1 MFASAQLVHMRLIAR
16 IAIVLALAA
25 ALLFAAM
32 GGVAT
37 GLLWYSH
44 GISIPLWIPAVVV
57 LGVVVFAALHRP
69 VRTLAAHLRRLVLAG
84 CVVAALEVM
93 VFSPLSAGRSVRV
106 VPEIGEIHRAGS
118 FEVRI
123 LEGDLW
129 CSYSFFGSHGLAD
142 KYWWDASFG
151 RFRTSGLSILLC
163 IYNPPPPP
171 GMAAL
176 VIDVVAPW
184 WFACMILVSYPAWF
198 LVRGSVRLRRRRRQ
212 GLCLACGYNLT
223 GNTSGRCPECG
234 REVGS

>member
-1 MFASAQLVHMRLIAR
+1 MLAPAQLVRMRLIAR
-16 IAIVLALAA
+16 IAIVLTLAA
-25 ALLFAAM
+25 ALIFAAL

-106 VPEIGEIHRAGS
+106 VPEIGEIHQAGS

-129 CSYSFFGSHGLAD
+129 CSYFFFGSYGLAD

-151 RFRTSGLSILLC
+151 RFETSGLGILQLYC
-163 IYNPPPPP
+163 NPPPPP
-171 GMAAL
+171 GMAPLSIYAG
-176 VIDVVAPW
+176 APW

-198 LVRGSVRLRRRRRQ
+198 LVRGSLRLRRRRRQ

-223 GNTSGRCPECG
+223 GNVSGICPECG
-234 REVGS
+234 RRVE